1 MSCPTGLNAGLFIR
15 AETGAVPTSKV
26 GTEWKSV
33 KDVSTASTA
42 ATADVSSRAS
52 AGFREQCSTLKD
64 LTVEITAQYKA
75 SDAVLGIVRAAFI
88 GNSLVDASI
97 LTSAGSSYEGIVG
110 RFAVTA
116 FGLDQPLEE
125 GQTIP
130 ITLTLN
136 KFGAWLNV

>member
-15 AETGAVPTSKV
+15 AETGAVPTTKV

-33 KDVSTASTA
+33 KDVSYSGSA

-52 AGFREQCSTLKD
+52 GGFRESCATLKD
-64 LTVEITAQYKA
+64 LSVEITAQYKA
-75 SDAVLGIVRAAFI
+75 ADTVLAIVRAAFI
-88 GNSLVDASI
+88 ANTLVDASI
-97 LTSAGSSYEGIVG
+97 LTSAGSAYEGIVG

-136 KFGAWLNV
+136 KFGAYVVV